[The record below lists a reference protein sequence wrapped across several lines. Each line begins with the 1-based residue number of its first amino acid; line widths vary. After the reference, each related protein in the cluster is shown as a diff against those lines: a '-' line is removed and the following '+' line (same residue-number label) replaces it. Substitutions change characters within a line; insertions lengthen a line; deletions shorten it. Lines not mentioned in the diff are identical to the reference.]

1 MPNWRLPTRTMPGP
15 PGTSAFRVKGHGLR
29 ARMAIYD
36 KMVPGGRDAVIA
48 AIPDE
53 AVRAYLRGPIL
64 AASWYD
70 LFAHAM
76 LDIAAAD
83 LRKMAAFESVAS
95 ASGAQAE
102 EDASGIYK
110 LLLRVVS
117 PHMLIRK
124 LGAISAQYFDHG
136 AIDVQRLEGSSA
148 RMTRS
153 GIANSLF
160 WWWSGILDGY
170 VQTLFRIA
178 GAKDVVATVGPLK
191 SDKPD
196 DPLGLGSFDVDVRWR

>member
-15 PGTSAFRVKGHGLR
+15 PGTSRFRVKGHGLR
-29 ARMAIYD
+29 ARMAVYD
-36 KMVPGGRDAVIA
+36 RMVPGGRQAVIA
-48 AIPDE
+48 AIPDGD
-53 AVRAYLRGPIL
+53 VRAYLSGPIL

-76 LDIAAAD
+76 LDLAAAD
-83 LRKMAAFESVAS
+83 LRQMPGFESVAS

-110 LLLRVVS
+110 LLLRVIS
-117 PHMLIRK
+117 PHMLVRK
-124 LGAISAQYFDHG
+124 MGAISAQYFDHG
-136 AIDVQRLEGSSA
+136 TVDVQKLESHAA
-148 RMTRS
+148 RMTRT
-153 GIANSLF
+153 GIANSLY

-178 GAKDVVATVGPLK
+178 GAKNLVSTIGPLK
-191 SDKPD
+191 SEHLD
-196 DPLGLGSFDVDVRWR
+196 DPLGIGNFDVDVRWQ